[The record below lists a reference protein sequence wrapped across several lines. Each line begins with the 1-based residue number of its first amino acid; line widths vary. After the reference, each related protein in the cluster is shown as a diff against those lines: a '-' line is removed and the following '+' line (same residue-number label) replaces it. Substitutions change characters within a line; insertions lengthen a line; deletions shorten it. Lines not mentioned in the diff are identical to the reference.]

1 MRKLYSGLTSWL
13 RTSNHN
19 SMMLK
24 QQAGIGQ
31 PEGFG
36 TVTVSYFGSSAFRL
50 TTPQGL
56 TVMVDPWRNH
66 PSRTWDWYFKDMPL
80 TSVDIGVSTHAH
92 FDHDALDRLDA
103 NVLLDRPIGRYSFLD
118 LSIEGIADKHATD
131 ASAALYD
138 FKLIHKRFN
147 GVNIEPPDNPRSW
160 DNVLVVIETGGLRF
174 LHWGDNRH
182 NPPDYIWEMIGDID
196 IVLLPVDDSQHVM
209 GFEMIDRI
217 IDQLKPKVVIPHHYY
232 VMEVTQRQSTLLPA
246 TKWLQTQSRVVHL
259 SSADAQFSKLTLPD
273 ETTIHHFGEHVAFD
287 AEEWRSRPEED

>member
-1 MRKLYSGLTSWL
+1 
-13 RTSNHN
+13 
-19 SMMLK
+19 
-24 QQAGIGQ
+24 
-31 PEGFG
+31 
-36 TVTVSYFGSSAFRL
+36 
-50 TTPQGL
+50 
-56 TVMVDPWRNH
+56 
-66 PSRTWDWYFKDMPL
+66 
-80 TSVDIGVSTHAH
+80 
-92 FDHDALDRLDA
+92 
-103 NVLLDRPIGRYSFLD
+103 
-118 LSIEGIADKHATD
+118 
-131 ASAALYD
+131 
-138 FKLIHKRFN
+138 
-147 GVNIEPPDNPRSW
+147 
-160 DNVLVVIETGGLRF
+160 VLVVIETGGLRF

-273 ETTIHHFGEHVAFD
+273 ETTINHFGEHVAFD

>member
-1 MRKLYSGLTSWL
+1 MGKIYSGLTSWL
-13 RTSNHN
+13 RNSNHN

-24 QQAGIGQ
+24 QQTRIGR
-31 PEGFG
+31 PEDVG

-103 NVLLDRPIGRYSFLD
+103 NVLLDRPIGRFSFLD

-160 DNVLVVIETGGLRF
+160 DNVLVVIETGGLRL

-182 NPPDYIWEMIGDID
+182 DPPDYIWEMIGDID

-209 GFEMIDRI
+209 GFEMIDSI

-232 VMEVTQRQSTLLPA
+232 VMDVTQRQSTLLPA
-246 TKWLQTQSRVVHL
+246 TKWLQTKSRVVHL
-259 SSADAQFSKLTLPD
+259 SSADAQFSKLSLPD

>member
-1 MRKLYSGLTSWL
+1 MGKIYSGLTSWL
-13 RTSNHN
+13 RNSNHN

-24 QQAGIGQ
+24 QQTRIGR
-31 PEGFG
+31 PEDVG

-138 FKLIHKRFN
+138 FKLIHKRLN

-160 DNVLVVIETGGLRF
+160 DNVLIVIETGGLRL

-182 NPPDYIWEMIGDID
+182 DPPDYIWEMIGDID

-209 GFEMIDRI
+209 GFEMIDSI

-232 VMEVTQRQSTLLPA
+232 VMDVTQRQSTLLPA
-246 TKWLQTQSRVVHL
+246 TKWLQTKSRVVHL
-259 SSADAQFSKLTLPD
+259 SSADAQFSKLSLPD

>member
-1 MRKLYSGLTSWL
+1 
-13 RTSNHN
+13 
-19 SMMLK
+19 
-24 QQAGIGQ
+24 
-31 PEGFG
+31 
-36 TVTVSYFGSSAFRL
+36 

-209 GFEMIDRI
+209 GFEMIDSI

-232 VMEVTQRQSTLLPA
+232 VMDVTQRQSTLLPA
-246 TKWLQTQSRVVHL
+246 TKWLQTKSRVVHL